1 MTINIMTYLI
11 FLWKLEVVIGLKA
24 LLMICQ
30 VHDGDGWVAG
40 HACQLDRLWV
50 SHRSCKRAPIEHKPT
65 VISLAKAACVFNRGN
80 GRVGLVKACRFTQ
93 SSGHA
98 HRENMDTEA
107 NEKSSSTLLE
117 LSLLREKNVIDRESC
132 RVELAWWKDTNTLP
146 KNS

>member
-1 MTINIMTYLI
+1 
-11 FLWKLEVVIGLKA
+11 
-24 LLMICQ
+24 MIRQ

-40 HACQLDRLWV
+40 HTCQSDRQWV
-50 SHRSCKRAPIEHKPT
+50 SQRSRKRAPNEHEPT
-65 VISLAKAACVFNRGN
+65 VISLDKAACVFNRGN
-80 GRVGLVKACRFTQ
+80 GRVGLVKACWFTQ

-146 KNS
+146 KNPKITKQRDIQNVRPGDDVCFE